1 MKFQKLLYLFSTL
14 FFFKVSFMPVVFSAE
29 DILSYAVLNESNSG
43 HIETLWNNGTETER
57 DKLRPVLYRTIQTS
71 VNDKDTYLA
80 AVLLCVECSQ
90 IDAKRQEDEE
100 IAISIFL
107 KVAESPCHPCI
118 YHLTHC
124 PMFEKSEIHKNIVRT
139 ARKNIAQS
147 FDAPGAYD
155 AAYEMW
161 RWSFKY
167 PQDSSIGKEI
177 LKKMATHPTHP
188 NAFDA
193 AFTLYNCWR
202 DYVYQYDAYIA
213 GRSAMTLWLFT
224 KDHPNAEAVSD
235 IFRYGAYEDQELA
248 RRYDEGV
255 RDNKFCQLIGRIN

>member
-1 MKFQKLLYLFSTL
+1 MKFQKLLYLFETL
-14 FFFKVSFMPVVFSAE
+14 FFFKVSFIPFVFSAE
-29 DILSYAVLNESNSG
+29 DILSYDVLNESNFR
-43 HIETLWNNGTETER
+43 HIETLWNKGTETER
-57 DKLRPVLYRTIQTS
+57 DKLRPALYQTQTS

-80 AVLLCVECSQ
+80 AILLCNEYSEKDV
-90 IDAKRQEDEE
+90 KRQEDEK
-100 IAISIFL
+100 IAISVFL
-107 KVAESPCHPCI
+107 KVAESPYHPCI

-124 PMFEKSEIHKNIVRT
+124 PMFEKSKTYKDIARR

-147 FDAPGAYD
+147 FDAPNAYD
-155 AAYEMW
+155 AAYEIW
-161 RWSFKY
+161 RYSFKY

-193 AFTLYNCWR
+193 AYILYNCWR
-202 DYVYQYDAYIA
+202 DFACEYDAYIA

-224 KDHPNAEAVSD
+224 KDHPNAEAVSN

-248 RRYDEGV
+248 RRYDKWV
-255 RDNKFCQLIGRIN
+255 RDKKLYK